1 VECLGAVARRFPAAR
16 LVCAGTGTLASQM
29 QRRAEELG
37 VADRLH
43 LLGNLDLSELPPLLA
58 SSDLIL
64 AAHMGYT
71 LVEAGLTG
79 VPIVTYDYDFHGEVI
94 SDGETGFL
102 APLRD
107 VNGLAEQACRVLEDR
122 AAARAAGQRLRARLL
137 RDHSLDAVVPL

>member
-1 VECLGAVARRFPAAR
+1 
-16 LVCAGTGTLASQM
+16 
-29 QRRAEELG
+29 
-37 VADRLH
+37 
-43 LLGNLDLSELPPLLA
+43 
-58 SSDLIL
+58 
-64 AAHMGYT
+64 MGYT

-137 RDHSLDAVVPL
+137 RDHSLDAVVPLYRHAYERVLAASA